1 MDFRNTLYRLTG
13 RGERER
19 DNSGNS
25 PYCPH
30 ETDVLAYLQAV
41 VSKRERARLE
51 KHFAGCDHCRELIA
65 LFTTS
70 SAEPA
75 DETGAVPLSETDVKE
90 QTARILAHIESA
102 ELNTGK
108 ASGERRK
115 SPEAGRPKE
124 GFYLPYPWL
133 AAAALVVCAIAA
145 GLVFYLTREP
155 SAEEEAMQALTLA
168 MKDGRRTPARISGG
182 FAYSDYTVT
191 RGEGQSD
198 DLQLER
204 ALSKLQSAEKESAP
218 PAARQALARVHL
230 AFNKPENAKRAL
242 AILAQL
248 AASGVSSAELF
259 NDTGVAQF
267 QLGRYEDSLASFNK
281 ALEKS
286 PGYSEALFN
295 RALVNEML
303 FNKSRAD
310 QERARY
316 LEAAKNDL
324 QSFIK
329 MTSDEKWRAEAQRKL
344 NSLQSYPSS

>member
-1 MDFRNTLYRLTG
+1 
-13 RGERER
+13 
-19 DNSGNS
+19 
-25 PYCPH
+25 
-30 ETDVLAYLQAV
+30 
-41 VSKRERARLE
+41 
-51 KHFAGCDHCRELIA
+51 
-65 LFTTS
+65 
-70 SAEPA
+70 
-75 DETGAVPLSETDVKE
+75 
-90 QTARILAHIESA
+90 
-102 ELNTGK
+102 
-108 ASGERRK
+108 
-115 SPEAGRPKE
+115 
-124 GFYLPYPWL
+124 
-133 AAAALVVCAIAA
+133 
-145 GLVFYLTREP
+145 
-155 SAEEEAMQALTLA
+155 MQALTLA